1 MEARTTSIDIGY
13 AVREFHDWV
22 RNGNLTNLEDS
33 INSLSS
39 SEANIEREF
48 LSLVAIRNK
57 LSTAREL
64 TYVRCN
70 VPKILNPLIR
80 FFRRKKIDRALC
92 ELHEAIIE
100 ALFSFLEFQKKSLQ
114 NTIKTEARIDELVR
128 CTDALSR
135 NYDSFYQKH
144 LNLSQRFIKFRE
156 STDKAIVTEQSQRVS
171 SLNDATENL
180 LGHFLNSTSALRLEM
195 TTQWE
200 IHEKLFEELKET
212 GIAALNS
219 LREETSSRAMAVET
233 TIDKFCR
240 YGTNALSP
248 EYWKRV
254 MDDSFYSRMRG
265 DMNLLRERFENRY
278 DILEHVLGIDRMGK
292 QLHCLDLG
300 CGSGEWLDVLK
311 DKGHVV
317 FGIDHDK
324 RMTALCRKKGYE
336 ALSGDFFDAL
346 GSIDDH
352 SFDLVSLFHVVEHLG
367 INDICRLLDEF
378 HRICRTG
385 FHLLI
390 EVPNIHNPFLSTANY
405 FLDPTHRTKLPLE
418 LLDHLLNVFHY
429 DLEHARFIERNP
441 VHAQLYRGG
450 QSLSVKRDQRY
461 DHMELLL
468 IGTARAHD

>member
-1 MEARTTSIDIGY
+1 M
-13 AVREFHDWV
+13 
-22 RNGNLTNLEDS
+22 
-33 INSLSS
+33 
-39 SEANIEREF
+39 
-48 LSLVAIRNK
+48 
-57 LSTAREL
+57 
-64 TYVRCN
+64 
-70 VPKILNPLIR
+70 
-80 FFRRKKIDRALC
+80 
-92 ELHEAIIE
+92 
-100 ALFSFLEFQKKSLQ
+100 
-114 NTIKTEARIDELVR
+114 DE
-128 CTDALSR
+128 
-135 NYDSFYQKH
+135 
-144 LNLSQRFIKFRE
+144 
-156 STDKAIVTEQSQRVS
+156 
-171 SLNDATENL
+171 
-180 LGHFLNSTSALRLEM
+180 
-195 TTQWE
+195 
-200 IHEKLFEELKET
+200 
-212 GIAALNS
+212 
-219 LREETSSRAMAVET
+219 
-233 TIDKFCR
+233 
-240 YGTNALSP
+240 
-248 EYWKRV
+248 
-254 MDDSFYSRMRG
+254 SFYSRMRG
-265 DMNLLRERFENRY
+265 DMSQLRERFENRY

-311 DKGHVV
+311 DNGHVV

-390 EVPNIHNPFLSTANY
+390 EVPNIHNPFLSTANF

-418 LLDHLLNVFHY
+418 LLDHLMDVFHY

-450 QSLSVKRDQRY
+450 QSLSAKRDERY

-468 IGTARAHD
+468 IGTARAQD